1 MLMGFGCNVPAIMAT
16 RTLESE
22 KDRVLTILITPFMS
36 CSAKLPVYIILAGAF
51 FGARAGSVIFAIY
64 FLGIILSIITGR
76 LFRSTLLKG
85 ADAPFVMELPPY
97 RVPMLKSLLIHMW
110 DRSKMFL
117 KKMGKVILIGS
128 IIIWALSAFPKNISY
143 TIDYD
148 SKINELTA
156 SYEAELEAAD
166 QALKPQI
173 AIEKDAALFAVQKAR
188 QAEHAEKSFIGR
200 IGKIAAPLFAPLG
213 IDWRGGVAL
222 LTGFVAKEI
231 VVSTLGV
238 LHAVGDEDT
247 SEALAKA
254 LRSTG
259 MTPLSALS
267 MMVFVLLYLPCLASI
282 AAIRRETGSYKWMS
296 FSIAYSTTVAWIM
309 AFIVYQGGKLLGYA

>member
-1 MLMGFGCNVPAIMAT
+1 
-16 RTLESE
+16 
-22 KDRVLTILITPFMS
+22 
-36 CSAKLPVYIILAGAF
+36 
-51 FGARAGSVIFAIY
+51 VI
-64 FLGIILSIITGR
+64 
-76 LFRSTLLKG
+76 
-85 ADAPFVMELPPY
+85 
-97 RVPMLKSLLIHMW
+97 
-110 DRSKMFL
+110 
-117 KKMGKVILIGS
+117 
-128 IIIWALSAFPKNISY
+128 
-143 TIDYD
+143 
-148 SKINELTA
+148 A
-156 SYEAELEAAD
+156 SYAAQLDAAD
-166 QALKPQI
+166 ESAKPQI
-173 AIEKDAALFAVQKAR
+173 EKEKDAELFAVEKAR

-200 IGKIAAPLFAPLG
+200 IGKLSAPIFAPLG

-247 SEALAKA
+247 SEALASA
-254 LRSTG
+254 LHAAG

-309 AFIVYQGGKLLGYA
+309 AFIVYQGGKLLGYS

>member
-1 MLMGFGCNVPAIMAT
+1 M
-16 RTLESE
+16 
-22 KDRVLTILITPFMS
+22 
-36 CSAKLPVYIILAGAF
+36 
-51 FGARAGSVIFAIY
+51 
-64 FLGIILSIITGR
+64 
-76 LFRSTLLKG
+76 
-85 ADAPFVMELPPY
+85 
-97 RVPMLKSLLIHMW
+97 
-110 DRSKMFL
+110 
-117 KKMGKVILIGS
+117 
-128 IIIWALSAFPKNISY
+128 
-143 TIDYD
+143 
-148 SKINELTA
+148 
-156 SYEAELEAAD
+156 EAAD

-188 QAEHAEKSFIGR
+188 QSEHAEKSFIGR
-200 IGKIAAPLFAPLG
+200 IGKLAAPLFAPLG

-309 AFIVYQGGKLLGYA
+309 AFIVYQAGKLLGYA